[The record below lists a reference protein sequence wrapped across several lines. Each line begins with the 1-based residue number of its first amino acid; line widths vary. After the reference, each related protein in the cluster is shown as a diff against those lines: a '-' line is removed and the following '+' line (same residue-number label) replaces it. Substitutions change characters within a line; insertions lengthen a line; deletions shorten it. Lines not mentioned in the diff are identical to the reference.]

1 MEIMQDLWLSFQQ
14 LMDPEYLLSQGGFYI
29 VVLIVFAETG
39 LFFGFC
45 LPGDYLLFLAGL
57 FCALGKID
65 VDIVTMYFG
74 ILGAGILGNFAGY
87 WFGYRTGPVLFKRKD
102 SLLFKRK
109 YVIMAEE
116 FYQKYGGT
124 ALVIGRFVPI
134 VRTFAPIFAGV
145 VKLDFKKFIF
155 YNISGAILWV
165 SLLTLTGYSLGVK
178 FPAISN
184 YVEYIIVGLIAIA
197 FLPIVIALIKRWLT
211 SRKTKANNTNNHNSN
226 VN

>member
-1 MEIMQDLWLSFQQ
+1 MQDLWLSFQQ
-14 LMDPEYLLSQGGFYI
+14 LMDPEYLLSHGGFYI

-39 LFFGFC
+39 LFFGFF

-74 ILGAGILGNFAGY
+74 ILGAGILGNFTGY

-124 ALVIGRFVPI
+124 ALIIGRFVPI

-145 VKLDFKKFIF
+145 VKLNFRKFIF
-155 YNISGAILWV
+155 YNVAGALLWV
-165 SLLTLTGYSLGVK
+165 SLLTLTGYFLGVK
-178 FPAISN
+178 FPAIIN
-184 YVEYIIVGLIAIA
+184 YVEYIIVGLIVIA
-197 FLPIVIALIKRWLT
+197 FLPIVIALLKRWLKN
-211 SRKTKANNTNNHNSN
+211 RKKETNKTNSNNSN

>member
-1 MEIMQDLWLSFQQ
+1 MQEVWLTLQQ
-14 LMDPEYLLSQGGFYI
+14 WLNPEYLLSNGGFYL

-39 LFFGFC
+39 LFFGFF

-65 VDIVTMYFG
+65 VHILTMYFG
-74 ILGAGILGNFAGY
+74 ILAAGIGGNFAGY
-87 WFGYRTGPVLFKRKD
+87 WFGHRTGPMLFKRKD

-124 ALVIGRFVPI
+124 ALIIGRFVPI

-145 VKLDFKKFIF
+145 VKLNFRKFVLF
-155 YNISGAILWV
+155 NILGAVLWV
-165 SLLTLTGYSLGVK
+165 SVMTLSGYFLGIK
-178 FPAISN
+178 FPWIIN
-184 YVEYIIVGLIAIA
+184 YVEYIIVALIAIA
-197 FLPIVIALIKRWLT
+197 FLPIAITLLKRWLKN
-211 SRKTKANNTNNHNSN
+211 RKQK
-226 VN
+226 

>member
-1 MEIMQDLWLSFQQ
+1 MQDLWLSFQQ
-14 LMDPEYLLSQGGFYI
+14 LMDPEYLLSHGGFYI

-39 LFFGFC
+39 LFFGFF

-65 VDIVTMYFG
+65 VDITTMYLG
-74 ILGAGILGNFAGY
+74 ILGAGVLGNFAGY

-102 SLLFKRK
+102 SFLFKRK

-134 VRTFAPIFAGV
+134 IRTFAPIFAGV
-145 VKLDFKKFIF
+145 VKLNFRKFVI
-155 YNISGAILWV
+155 YNVLGAFLWA
-165 SLLTLTGYSLGVK
+165 SLLTLTGYFLGVK
-178 FPAISN
+178 FPAIIN
-184 YVEYIIVGLIAIA
+184 YVEYIIVALIVIA
-197 FLPIVIALIKRWLT
+197 FLPIAIALLKRWLKSKQT
-211 SRKTKANNTNNHNSN
+211 NSN
-226 VN
+226 NN

>member
-1 MEIMQDLWLSFQQ
+1 MQDFWLSFQQ
-14 LMDPEYLLSQGGFYI
+14 LMDPEYLLSHGGFYI

-39 LFFGFC
+39 LFFGFF

-65 VDIVTMYFG
+65 VDITTMYLG
-74 ILGAGILGNFAGY
+74 ILGAGILGNFTGY

-124 ALVIGRFVPI
+124 ALIIGRFVPI
-134 VRTFAPIFAGV
+134 IRTFAPIFAGV
-145 VKLDFKKFIF
+145 VKLNFRKFVI
-155 YNISGAILWV
+155 YNVIGAFLWA
-165 SLLTLTGYSLGVK
+165 SLLTLTGYFLGVK
-178 FPAISN
+178 FPTIID
-184 YVEYIIVGLIAIA
+184 YVEYIIVGLIVIA
-197 FLPIVIALIKRWLT
+197 FLPIVFALLKRWL
-211 SRKTKANNTNNHNSN
+211 KTKKENKTNSN
-226 VN
+226 NN